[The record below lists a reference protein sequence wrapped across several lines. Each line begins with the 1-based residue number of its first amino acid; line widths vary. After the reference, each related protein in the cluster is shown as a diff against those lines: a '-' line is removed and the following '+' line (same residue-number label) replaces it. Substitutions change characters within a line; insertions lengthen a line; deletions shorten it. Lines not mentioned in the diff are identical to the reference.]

1 MTAPDDDDIEDIEAV
16 LAFALTEARIAS
28 SASSGAKA
36 QADAEAERTH
46 NAWRRG
52 LRERASQAHRR
63 ALGNVERHS
72 LRAELWSAL
81 ASKAREEIR
90 REELQRLAVE
100 GPPELRSIASE
111 RLRSIEESHA

>member
-52 LRERASQAHRR
+52 LRERAS
-63 ALGNVERHS
+63 
-72 LRAELWSAL
+72 
-81 ASKAREEIR
+81 
-90 REELQRLAVE
+90 
-100 GPPELRSIASE
+100 
-111 RLRSIEESHA
+111 